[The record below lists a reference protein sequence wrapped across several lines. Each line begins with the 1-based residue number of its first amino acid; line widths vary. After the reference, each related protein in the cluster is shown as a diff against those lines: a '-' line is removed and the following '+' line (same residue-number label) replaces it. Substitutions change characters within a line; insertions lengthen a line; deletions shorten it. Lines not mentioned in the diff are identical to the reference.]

1 MFPPASSPWQV
12 KILFCLAARCGCT
25 ALKLMLGVMLL
36 SPLMSATIGPSN
48 AEPVTV
54 AVAAGRDPGA
64 EPAFAVAILPPEAD
78 NEIASPEFVA
88 PARNETD
95 IAGTGLGGEKAVP
108 PFHAAQKTPANF
120 VQDYRS
126 ILRATALMNLAQIK
140 HTAAAAHATI
150 VGLVSTYNPYRDGG
164 EEGGPL
170 TASGEPY
177 DSAAWTAAIQIDLRK
192 RFGGVRYGRLYQAA
206 YALVESGGR
215 QLIVKVN
222 DVGPLMPGRV
232 LDLNERGMRYFDPFL
247 TRGVLADVKVTPL
260 PGGDWTPGPL
270 GDGYLLGQALL
281 DKPPGMAPPGVQL
294 ISMRLES
301 AP

>member
-1 MFPPASSPWQV
+1 M
-12 KILFCLAARCGCT
+12 
-25 ALKLMLGVMLL
+25 
-36 SPLMSATIGPSN
+36 
-48 AEPVTV
+48 
-54 AVAAGRDPGA
+54 
-64 EPAFAVAILPPEAD
+64 
-78 NEIASPEFVA
+78 
-88 PARNETD
+88 
-95 IAGTGLGGEKAVP
+95 
-108 PFHAAQKTPANF
+108 
-120 VQDYRS
+120 QDYRS

-140 HTAAAAHATI
+140 HAAAAAHATI

-170 TASGEPY
+170 TASGELY

-247 TRGVLADVKVTPL
+247 TRGVLTDVKVTPL

-281 DKPPGMAPPGVQL
+281 DKPPGLAPPGAQL

-301 AP
+301 GAQGRAR